1 MSEFNSAVVSDRTLR
16 KDSGN
21 QGNDRAKHQDVFI
34 TKESVELPKF
44 VSSKVHHV
52 RLQGVQQQQSHLR
65 DWHSVRQMQY
75 RLLILIYLL
84 LGLSLTAV
92 VLGVVNALTLHSLQE
107 ELTSSPS
114 KLSL

>member
-21 QGNDRAKHQDVFI
+21 QGNDRAKHQDAFI

-52 RLQGVQQQQSHLR
+52 RLEGVQQQQSHLR